1 MILCLTVLLILLLA
15 PPSHTG
21 TIGAFPDVNLN
32 DPASLQEATRVLQEE
47 VKLATR
53 PHTYLLIDLVT
64 QTIHIKGRGIDLHR
78 IPIVDW
84 SLTVPEAIN
93 GTHRVNTRPP
103 ITRRKIDPTASVE
116 QEPISLADMP
126 TDYTLSCTPP
136 LTLTILSSPEDHPLQ
151 WIVTGWKTLWFELQ
165 EWTAAFST
173 DPDPAPK
180 PSLRLKI
187 STEQAQSLAWTMVD
201 NMPLV
206 VRRSAD
212 KNK

>member
-21 TIGAFPDVNLN
+21 TIGAFPDVNMN
-32 DPASLQEATRVLQEE
+32 DQASLQEATRVLQEE

-64 QTIHIKGRGIDLHR
+64 HTIHIKGRGIDLHR

-84 SLTVPEAIN
+84 SLTVPEAIS

-103 ITRRKIDPTASVE
+103 ITRRKIDPSASVE

-126 TDYTLSCTPP
+126 TGYTLSCTPP
-136 LTLTILSSPEDHPLQ
+136 LTLTILSSPGDNPLQ
-151 WIVTGWKTLWFELQ
+151 WIVTGWKALWLELR
-165 EWTAAFST
+165 EWAVAFSI
-173 DPDPAPK
+173 DQAPTPN
-180 PSLRLKI
+180 PSLRLEI
-187 STEQAQSLAWTMVD
+187 STEQAQSLAWSVVD

-206 VRRSAD
+206 VRRSTD
-212 KNK
+212 KKK